1 MSKYYEYERQL
12 GRPLSERDKR
22 FIDYG
27 LAMGHVITVENGV
40 IRSSSRLTPK
50 QKEIVEE
57 ARRNGTIVSNSLCCF
72 DSPFGKKEESSQSLQ
87 KLSISSFESVPFDA
101 SQTDEDLCPE
111 VISRISKTTI
121 SKRSKVSRVKE
132 FFGKVVSVLTG
143 DVDTSDKS
151 SVHSKKR

>member
-87 KLSISSFESVPFDA
+87 KLSISSFDSVPFDA

-111 VISRISKTTI
+111 IISRISTTKI

>member
-50 QKEIVEE
+50 QMEIVEE

-87 KLSISSFESVPFDA
+87 KLSISSFDSFPFEV

-111 VISRISKTTI
+111 VISRISTTTI
-121 SKRSKVSRVKE
+121 SKRSKVSRIKE